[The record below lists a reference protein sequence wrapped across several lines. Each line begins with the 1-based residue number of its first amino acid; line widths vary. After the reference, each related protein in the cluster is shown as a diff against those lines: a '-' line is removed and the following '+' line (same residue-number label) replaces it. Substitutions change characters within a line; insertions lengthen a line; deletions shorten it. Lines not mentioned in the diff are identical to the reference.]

1 MQYQVEK
8 SMKEKIENLEQSKNI
23 QEFLLAIKRKSDN
36 LINYFLVAFFI
47 IGLLLAFCFDT
58 WEIAIGVGGI
68 LLIAYYSSKFALP
81 ESDFYQYVLS
91 TVLGIFMCQ
100 FIYQMHGMFEMHF
113 TAFVASA
120 ILITYQNWKLQ
131 IPLTLVVIIHHA
143 LFGYLQYSG
152 VSGIYFTQLDYMTL
166 RTFVIHILLA
176 TTIFGLCGLW
186 AYQFKNYSEAHIN
199 QTFKKREIENQELKT
214 ANYELDRF
222 VYSTSHDLRAPLN
235 SMLGLIEIAKDDTTE
250 ELMIGHLEMLKE
262 NAEKLDNFI
271 CDILDYSRNS
281 RMEIEKQKINFREL
295 LNEVTQNLKFMGDT
309 NRRVDFKVDIIGNA
323 SVYSDKNRL
332 TTILNNLISNSIRYQ
347 NFKVSNPFVNIK
359 IDISNIETNIVVED
373 NGIGIQQDL
382 HPKIF
387 DMFYRVSRESVG
399 SGLGLYIV
407 KEAIYKLNG
416 DIKVQSEIG
425 HGTTFTIKIPNK

>member
-1 MQYQVEK
+1 M
-8 SMKEKIENLEQSKNI
+8 
-23 QEFLLAIKRKSDN
+23 
-36 LINYFLVAFFI
+36 
-47 IGLLLAFCFDT
+47 
-58 WEIAIGVGGI
+58 
-68 LLIAYYSSKFALP
+68 
-81 ESDFYQYVLS
+81 
-91 TVLGIFMCQ
+91 
-100 FIYQMHGMFEMHF
+100 
-113 TAFVASA
+113 
-120 ILITYQNWKLQ
+120 
-131 IPLTLVVIIHHA
+131 
-143 LFGYLQYSG
+143 QYSG

-235 SMLGLIEIAKDDTTE
+235 SMLGLIEIAKDDTAE

-295 LNEVTQNLKFMGDT
+295 IKEVTQNLKFMGDT